1 VTEHVQ
7 RSQDNKNPQDTPG
20 LAHKRFQFWIRF
32 ASLGAGLVAADLYTA
47 LQRGFTTPA
56 LLAELRALSPSLAL
70 HTSLVGAVIA
80 LLFFVACL
88 PLPQALWPKANKDES
103 AFLIVYGSVVWIIGL
118 IAGGILLHG
127 G

>member
-70 HTSLVGAVIA
+70 HTSLVV
-80 LLFFVACL
+80 FVACL